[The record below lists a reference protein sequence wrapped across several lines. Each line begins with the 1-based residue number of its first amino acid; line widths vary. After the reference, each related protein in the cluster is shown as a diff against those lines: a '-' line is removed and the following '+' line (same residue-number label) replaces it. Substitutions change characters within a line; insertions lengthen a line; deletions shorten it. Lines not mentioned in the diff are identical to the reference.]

1 MGGGGG
7 RGRPICSLDC
17 KQQIELICHLD
28 WKETAFFLLWGG
40 ERGRATFPIQ
50 KSQSISALSWEAP
63 RHQGSGGGGVELCVC
78 VCVGGGQTLWL
89 LFFSACFAP
98 ILTPLPSHLLPSVR
112 LLLPKCLRVCV
123 SLPLFCN
130 AARVCFSSGCL
141 CNPEERRG
149 VRSGGHRKE
158 NGFYCS
164 ELMLFCV

>member
-1 MGGGGG
+1 MGGGA

-40 ERGRATFPIQ
+40 ERESHFSNPKEPINL
-50 KSQSISALSWEAP
+50 SSLLGSPPPPGEWRGWGGAL
-63 RHQGSGGGGVELCVC
+63 RVC
-78 VCVGGGQTLWL
+78 VWGGGQTLWL